1 MRRSTREIKKPS
13 AKIALPDFSSH
24 DIQKALAISLGKVP
38 EPPPAPKLKTKLKTV
53 VPKKAGKK
61 TKVKPKPTSS
71 KKKQQQ
77 RRTKAKAAPKKRG
90 RGRPQKRKRPETDE
104 EESEDS
110 DDSSEEDSDDS
121 SEEDSD
127 DDPDDG
133 DDDDDDDS
141 DDVGHKRIKSIHTS
155 YDFRISPETGV
166 ARAAD
171 MAPSLDCPRCGSS
184 DTTTVGLQRQQEKP
198 RRKCLACLRSYS
210 SSTLKQVNHKKSTA
224 LPNVAANQRS
234 HEDAAAVH
242 QIKQQQRV
250 LKKQLH
256 EESKDLKNP
265 LESLTDGRNVIE
277 DDTTPF
283 ENVQLASKYVGVIP
297 VRTRFRAQI

>member
-38 EPPPAPKLKTKLKTV
+38 EVPEPAPKLKTV

-71 KKKQQQ
+71 KKQQQQ

-104 EESEDS
+104 EESEEES
-110 DDSSEEDSDDS
+110 EDSDDS

-127 DDPDDG
+127 DDP
-133 DDDDDDDS
+133 DDDS

-210 SSTLKQVNHKKSTA
+210 SSTLKQVNHQKSTA

-234 HEDAAAVH
+234 HEDAAVH

-256 EESKDLKNP
+256 EESKDLQNP

-277 DDTTPF
+277 DDTAPF